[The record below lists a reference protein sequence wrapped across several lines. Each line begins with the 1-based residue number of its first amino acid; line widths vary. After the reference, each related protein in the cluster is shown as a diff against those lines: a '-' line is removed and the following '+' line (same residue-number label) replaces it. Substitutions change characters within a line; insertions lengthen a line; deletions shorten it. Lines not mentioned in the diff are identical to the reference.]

1 MNKKITALFLAILM
15 LVMPL
20 AIYGCGGDD
29 TPDDSLTGD
38 TEAPGSNDQQSED
51 DDEETEE
58 ETEPTYEPDPDAQFP
73 GAAGVGS
80 LGATV
85 YYDKIKM
92 SAIRNKVILY
102 ENDFSGENPLD
113 GMNYDTY
120 SGYDWDKDTND
131 FSVKA
136 LESEGEDAEQD
147 FVLAFEDPSS
157 IGSLIYFGDP
167 KWNYLQYSLRVMI
180 NDVGEGGAVVY
191 FGYIDSKNYF
201 ALEIGADNNTQLK
214 VYRVENGN
222 KSLVEAMP
230 YAVALNEWFA
240 VGINMKRQDIDIYVA
255 STLMFSLYKEYDPE
269 DAYWGGVGLG
279 SWLTAQSWDNL
290 VVKSNETGEILY
302 QNDFSDPE
310 SLTRDFVPKQY
321 SGGSW
326 GTIDAWTDYWVIE
339 DDDEEHGKVLKLN
352 TAAYSGCVVMV
363 ADSIGNKDYTN
374 YTIEVDVRRDSGA
387 EAWLVF
393 FNAKDD
399 KNYVM
404 WNIGGWGNTK
414 TTFEPTIDGTKS
426 TGTQIDDAYEMGK
439 WYHVTLIIKPNTVY
453 AYVDGVFKQ
462 TYTG

>member
-20 AIYGCGGDD
+20 AIYGCGDGDKTPIESLTDD
-29 TPDDSLTGD
+29 TD
-38 TEAPGSNDQQSED
+38 APGSNTQPS
-51 DDEETEE
+51 DDEKDTEE
-58 ETEPTYEPDPDAQFP
+58 ETEPTYEPDPDAKFP

-85 YYDKIKM
+85 YFDKIKI
-92 SAIRNKVILY
+92 SSIKYKLVLY
-102 ENDFSGENPLD
+102 ENDFSGENPLE
-113 GMNYDTY
+113 GMNYDVY
-120 SGYDWDKDTND
+120 SGYSWDKDTND

-136 LESEGEDAEQD
+136 LEEAEGAEAD
-147 FVLAFEDPSS
+147 YVLAFEDPSS
-157 IGSLIYFGDP
+157 VGSLVYFGDP
-167 KWNYLQYSLRVMI
+167 KWNYLQYSVRVMI
-180 NDVGEGGAVVY
+180 SDIGQGGAVIY
-191 FGYIDSKNYF
+191 FGYVDSKNYF
-201 ALEIGADNNTQLK
+201 ALEIGAENNTKLN

-222 KSLVEAMP
+222 KSLVDSMP
-230 YAVALNEWFA
+230 YKAKLDEWFA
-240 VGINMKRQDIDIYVA
+240 VGINMKREDIDIYVA
-255 STLMFSLYKEYDPE
+255 STLIFSLYKEYDPE

-363 ADSIGNKDYTN
+363 ADSIGNQNYTN
-374 YTIEVDVRRDSGA
+374 YTIDVDVRRDSGA

-393 FNAKDD
+393 FNGKDD

-404 WNIGGWGNTK
+404 WNIGGWGNSK
-414 TTFEPTIDGTKS
+414 TAYETIFEGSKS
-426 TGTQIDDAYEMGK
+426 TGTQIDDMYEMNQ
-439 WYHVTLIIKPNTVY
+439 WYHVTLIVKPNAVY
-453 AYVDGVFKQ
+453 GYVDGVLKQ
-462 TYTG
+462 VYTG